1 MNEQELREAMRLLL
15 QMWEDHG
22 EQGVT
27 ELLLC
32 MEDEDAEAVCQMM
45 VAA

>member
-1 MNEQELREAMRLLL
+1 MTEQELREAMQLLL

-32 MEDEDAEAVCQMM
+32 MDDGDAGLLCQMM